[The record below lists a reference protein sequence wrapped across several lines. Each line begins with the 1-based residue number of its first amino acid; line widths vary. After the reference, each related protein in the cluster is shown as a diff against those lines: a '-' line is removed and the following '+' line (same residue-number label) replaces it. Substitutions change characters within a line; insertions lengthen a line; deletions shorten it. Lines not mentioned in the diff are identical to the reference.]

1 MKTVT
6 AADKIKV
13 VDTYIASY
21 NKGDLE
27 GIVSIFADDATA
39 EDPVGTPL
47 LRGKEAI
54 RTFMQAGVSMGA
66 QLRLE
71 GSIRCA
77 GDYAAFPFVV
87 ELELDGKLTG
97 IEVIDI
103 FKFDEHGKVI
113 EMRAFFGPDNMKA
126 A

>member
-1 MKTVT
+1 MMTTSAAEKTK
-6 AADKIKV
+6 A
-13 VDTYIASY
+13 VDTYIASF

-27 GIVSIFADDATA
+27 GIVSIFADNATV

-47 LRGKEAI
+47 LHGKKAI
-54 RTFMQAGVSMGA
+54 RTFMQVGVSMGA
-66 QLRLE
+66 QLRLM
-71 GSIRCA
+71 GAIRCA
-77 GDYAAFPFVV
+77 GDYAAFPFIV
-87 ELELDGKLTG
+87 ELELEGKATG

-113 EMRAFFGPDNMKA
+113 EMRAFFGPENMKA